1 MRSARLSKEVRGAA
15 APPAGAAPAVQ
26 GSTTN
31 GSSWV
36 NRQDAKNAKKTG
48 ILAPLAPWRLI
59 HAVALLGLSLLA
71 LAPSAAAAEAEHVV
85 ARGHTL
91 GKIARRYHTTVD
103 ALREVNGLKPGELL
117 RPGQRLIIPE
127 RGKEAE
133 ATRRAAA
140 LRKDTERQKASAG
153 REKGD
158 KADKADKATSRRA
171 KGPADGKPKEKSYA
185 RRPKRPGFVHLIRG
199 TEELEI
205 QLLTRSGR
213 LDPKAL
219 PKLTRLLRSPAGA
232 IPIDPRLATLI
243 GMVSNHFGG
252 RTIRVVSGYR
262 PYSPTQYT
270 PHSNHNV
277 GRALD
282 FSIPGV
288 PNTVVRD
295 FCRTFRNAGVGYYP
309 NSTFVH
315 LDARSGKVY
324 WVDYSRPGEAPR
336 YNLAARS
343 PVADETVVDVTEAT
357 RSTGE
362 DGSPM
367 TLGSD
372 EKEPGNKDQQRK
384 VPDRI
389 PIGGARLGLQEPPPS
404 STPATPAARARGAP
418 AQP

>member
-1 MRSARLSKEVRGAA
+1 
-15 APPAGAAPAVQ
+15 
-26 GSTTN
+26 
-31 GSSWV
+31 V
-36 NRQDAKNAKKTG
+36 NRQDAKNAKKIG

-85 ARGHTL
+85 AKGHTL

-103 ALREVNGLKPGELL
+103 ALREANGLKPGELL

-127 RGKEAE
+127 RGKEAD
-133 ATRRAAA
+133 AARRAAA

-153 REKGD
+153 REK
-158 KADKADKATSRRA
+158 ADKAPIKRA
-171 KGPADGKPKEKSYA
+171 KGPQDSKGKQKGYA
-185 RRPKRPGFVHLIRG
+185 RRPKRPGFVRLIRG

-262 PYSPTQYT
+262 PYSPAQYT

-277 GRALD
+277 GRAFD
-282 FSIPGV
+282 FSIEGV

-315 LDARSGKVY
+315 LDVRPGKVY
-324 WVDYSRPGEAPR
+324 WVDYSRPGERPR
-336 YNLAARS
+336 YNLAART
-343 PVADETVVDVTEAT
+343 PAADESLVEVTEAA
-357 RSTGE
+357 RSAGE
-362 DGSPM
+362 DGSTSTPE
-367 TLGSD
+367 SD
-372 EKEPGNKDQQRK
+372 EKHLGNKDQTRNDPVRPSMERAK
-384 VPDRI
+384 P
-389 PIGGARLGLQEPPPS
+389 GQERPPPS
-404 STPATPAARARGAP
+404 SAPAIPATGAHGAP
-418 AQP
+418 PQL